1 MKKVL
6 FLTTRTIYPVNDGRK
21 VVLYNY
27 CRGLAEKHKCEVK
40 LFSIL
45 DEKIVNDFKNKPDF
59 VSEIYCVNSPNKIE
73 KIKNLFFQTLLF
85 NKWPMQVSLY
95 YSKNIQKK
103 LDFIIKSYN
112 PDIIICDMVRTS
124 EYIKYLNDE
133 VFNKLLDMDDI
144 LSNRYK
150 LQLKKSEL
158 SVEDIGAY
166 SKHIPKIIKKF
177 IDNKVFIRFILSKE
191 AKLLE
196 KYEKSIADNFKKII
210 FVSPKEVEQFNL
222 LIKEKK
228 AIDITIGVDYEY
240 LSKKTI
246 LKKEENTICFLGNMN
261 VAHNKDAIKKFLN
274 DIFPKVLKEN
284 PNTKLKII
292 GKCSEEYKNKFKHYK
307 NIIVT
312 GEVDDIRPYV
322 QSSMIAIAP
331 LTYGSGIKTK
341 ILETMAMGTP
351 VITNNIGVEGIKVN
365 NNIDIIICNDDES
378 FSESIIELL
387 RNKEKREEISKQA
400 KETIKKFY
408 QWDNILIKF
417 NEII

>member
-27 CRGLAEKHKCEVK
+27 CEVK

-133 VFNKLLDMDDI
+133 VFNKVLDMDDI

-166 SKHIPKIIKKF
+166 SKHIPKIIY
-177 IDNKVFIRFILSKE
+177 R
-191 AKLLE
+191 
-196 KYEKSIADNFKKII
+196 
-210 FVSPKEVEQFNL
+210 
-222 LIKEKK
+222 
-228 AIDITIGVDYEY
+228 
-240 LSKKTI
+240 
-246 LKKEENTICFLGNMN
+246 
-261 VAHNKDAIKKFLN
+261 
-274 DIFPKVLKEN
+274 
-284 PNTKLKII
+284 
-292 GKCSEEYKNKFKHYK
+292 
-307 NIIVT
+307 
-312 GEVDDIRPYV
+312 
-322 QSSMIAIAP
+322 
-331 LTYGSGIKTK
+331 
-341 ILETMAMGTP
+341 
-351 VITNNIGVEGIKVN
+351 
-365 NNIDIIICNDDES
+365 
-378 FSESIIELL
+378 
-387 RNKEKREEISKQA
+387 
-400 KETIKKFY
+400 
-408 QWDNILIKF
+408 
-417 NEII
+417 